1 MKMPKKFRRR
11 MLPVLCY
18 LVALAGWLVWGL
30 WGMAADGLDRAS
42 GRMTQQELAPADF
55 ALVDLEQTGEDTL
68 VTTSGDPQMILED
81 VSDRTVRTLQIW
93 ADYDNPAREMCLYYT
108 TQEGQPYSQDRRVFP
123 RQQADGSYLY
133 QLPRG
138 RIVSL
143 RLDPCSP
150 DQDKTVTITVHRIAL
165 NTNASANLLPN
176 WYQTFCLIL
185 YPGLAAAV
193 LDWGLGLAAGIFSRK
208 KETP

>member
-1 MKMPKKFRRR
+1 MKTPIKFRRW

-18 LVALAGWLVWGL
+18 LVALAGWLAWGL

-42 GRMTQQELAPADF
+42 GRMTQQELTPADF
-55 ALVDLEQTGEDTL
+55 ALVDLDQTGEDTL

-93 ADYDNPAREMCLYYT
+93 ADYDGAAREMCLYYT
-108 TQEGQPYSQDRRVFP
+108 TQAGQPYSQDRRVFP
-123 RQQADGSYLY
+123 QQQADGSYLY
-133 QLPRG
+133 RLPRG

-165 NTNASANLLPN
+165 NTSASAKLLPN
-176 WYQTFCLIL
+176 WYQAFCLIL
-185 YPGLAAAV
+185 YPGLAAAA
-193 LDWGLGLAAGIFSRK
+193 LDWLAGLVQGLRRRK
-208 KETP
+208 TV

>member
-1 MKMPKKFRRR
+1 MKTPRKFRRW

-30 WGMAADGLDRAS
+30 WEMAADGLDRAS
-42 GRMTQQELAPADF
+42 GRMTEQELTASDF
-55 ALVDLEQTGEDTL
+55 ALVDLEQQGEDVL

-81 VSDRTVRTLQIW
+81 VSDQTVRTLQIW

-108 TQEGQPYSQDRRVFP
+108 TQAGQPYSQDRRVFP
-123 RQQADGSYLY
+123 RQQDDGSYLY

-150 DQDKTVTITVHRIAL
+150 DQDKTVTVTVHRIAL
-165 NTNASANLLPN
+165 NTGAAANLLPN
-176 WYQTFCLIL
+176 WYQAFCLIL
-185 YPGLAAAV
+185 YPGLAAAA
-193 LDWGLGLAAGIFSRK
+193 LDWLGGLAGGILSRK
-208 KETP
+208 KEVS